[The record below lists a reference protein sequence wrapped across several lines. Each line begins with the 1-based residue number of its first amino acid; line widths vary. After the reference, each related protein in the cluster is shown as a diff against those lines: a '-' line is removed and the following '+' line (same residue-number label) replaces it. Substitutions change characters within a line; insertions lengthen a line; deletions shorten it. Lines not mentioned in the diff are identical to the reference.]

1 MRPLKCEGC
10 ADTVGAGSGNFREIP
25 KRLKRQAG
33 LPGRAQDLQN
43 LSRFGLARGGTA
55 RHVPG
60 QRRRCPRRLH
70 SFFHSVAGGR
80 DGEEAFL
87 RPDRAVP
94 DRGRC
99 RRAGGRA
106 EVGTLA
112 QRRIVSASLRR
123 TRSRRGHR
131 RARHA
136 RAVRWLSRHPGV
148 SAVIRA
154 FDAFSLPLLRWFDPE
169 DAHRLAIQG
178 LRLLPPMRPRP
189 DDAKLAVRAF
199 GLNFP
204 NPIGMA
210 AGFDKSAEAPD
221 ALLRLGFGF
230 VEIGTVTPKP
240 PGGDP
245 PPRLFRLER
254 DEAVVNRMGF
264 NNDGADA
271 VLRRLAARAHLG
283 GIVGVNVGANKDS
296 ADRAAD
302 YVKLIETF
310 APVASYFTV
319 NVSSPNTPGLRNLQ
333 QASALDDLLAKVI
346 DARERVRQNAGDSP
360 VLLKIAPDLSLTELD
375 DVVHIARSR
384 RVDGMI
390 VANTTTMRPS
400 TLRELARAK
409 EQGGLSGRPLF
420 RLSTRMVAETYV
432 RAEGAFP
439 LVGVGGINSGGAAL
453 TKIRAGASLIQLYS
467 SLTYKGL
474 GLVDDIK
481 NDLASTLLRTGRDAL
496 SEIVGADA
504 ATITAED
511 WPV

>member
-1 MRPLKCEGC
+1 M
-10 ADTVGAGSGNFREIP
+10 
-25 KRLKRQAG
+25 
-33 LPGRAQDLQN
+33 
-43 LSRFGLARGGTA
+43 
-55 RHVPG
+55 
-60 QRRRCPRRLH
+60 
-70 SFFHSVAGGR
+70 
-80 DGEEAFL
+80 
-87 RPDRAVP
+87 
-94 DRGRC
+94 
-99 RRAGGRA
+99 
-106 EVGTLA
+106 
-112 QRRIVSASLRR
+112 
-123 TRSRRGHR
+123 
-131 RARHA
+131 
-136 RAVRWLSRHPGV
+136 
-148 SAVIRA
+148 IRA

-178 LRLLPPMRPRP
+178 LRLLPPVRPRP
-189 DDAKLAVRAF
+189 DDPKLAVRAF

-210 AGFDKSAEAPD
+210 AGFDKSAEVPD

-230 VEIGTVTPKP
+230 VEIGTVTPQP
-240 PGGDP
+240 QTGNPR
-245 PPRLFRLER
+245 PRLFRLER
-254 DEAVVNRMGF
+254 DEAVINRMGF
-264 NNDGADA
+264 NNDGAEA

-296 ADRAAD
+296 ADRVAD
-302 YVKLIETF
+302 YVRLIETF

-333 QASALDDLLAKVI
+333 QAAALDDLLAKVI

-360 VLLKIAPDLSLTELD
+360 VLLKIAPDLSLAELD

-390 VANTTTMRPS
+390 VANTTLARPS
-400 TLRELARAK
+400 TLREPDRAK

-439 LVGVGGINSGGAAL
+439 LVGVGGIDSGGAAL

-467 SLTYKGL
+467 SLIYKGL
-474 GLVDDIK
+474 GLVEDIK
-481 NDLASTLLRTGRDAL
+481 NDLASTLLRTGRDSL